1 MPWLLRV
8 SGLIS
13 GWTIDQRYPAARWKG
28 GGLAG
33 GNARFPPLEQATR
46 RAWGNLLTLA
56 CLGDGGIAPAS
67 AGKQRLPS
75 LYGSPGAKPG
85 KISP

>member
-28 GGLAG
+28 AASPGETRG
-33 GNARFPPLEQATR
+33 FPPLEQATR